1 MLFTFLFSIIYIG
14 VFIYAIDA
22 VFKDR
27 ENEVLVY
34 FIFGLPIY
42 ITALS
47 TTNLFGLSMMV
58 PFLQYAKEVIV
69 IVTLFFTIYRIR
81 RKIHFH
87 LYDKLVLAYLLIV
100 IAYTFMPFGA
110 ATLFEK
116 WISAKSICFFTL
128 VYFIGRF
135 IAIDTVNLTKYL
147 KLICAVSIVA
157 GAVVLLE
164 VLFDQHLQLYTGY
177 AEFISRY
184 YNITPNGSYG
194 LTWSFETENGLKR
207 FASIFSMPLE
217 HAASTIISAAVLA
230 ALITT
235 NDKKVKLDN
244 LVITAFVATFFSI
257 VFALSRASFLSYFM
271 IFYVYVTITHRKQLL
286 KYIHLS
292 ILAII
297 GLFLVYVRGDVY
309 DFIID
314 TVTFT
319 NGSSLTHIIAW
330 MEGLNSLVARPF
342 GLGLGTSGNVANTYS
357 ESTSGENQFLIIGVQ
372 VGILPMLL
380 YLFLYVYLI
389 YLAFITFN
397 NSVGKT
403 KKMALVIL
411 LIKIGLIIPAFTSEF
426 ESYIY
431 ISYITWFFSGFLINL
446 ISANTL
452 LKTAT

>member
-22 VFKDR
+22 VLKDR

-47 TTNLFGLSMMV
+47 TTNLFGLGMV
-58 PFLQYAKEVIV
+58 VPLLQYAKEIIV
-69 IVTLFFTIYRIR
+69 IVTLLFTIYRIR
-81 RKIHFH
+81 RKIQFH
-87 LYDKLVLAYLLIV
+87 LYDKLVLAYLLLV

-110 ATLFEK
+110 ASIFEK
-116 WISAKSICFFTL
+116 WISAKSISFFTL

-135 IAIDTVNLTKYL
+135 IAVDKVNLTKYF
-147 KLICAVSIVA
+147 KFICVVSIVA

-164 VLFDQHLQLYTGY
+164 VLFNQHLQLHTGY

-184 YNITPNGSYG
+184 YNMTPTGSYG
-194 LTWSFETENGLKR
+194 LTWTFETENGLKR
-207 FASIFSMPLE
+207 YASIYSMPLE
-217 HAASTIISAAVLA
+217 HAASTIITAAALA

-235 NDKKVKLDN
+235 NDNKVKLN
-244 LVITAFVATFFSI
+244 KLVVATFITTFCSI
-257 VFALSRASFLSYFM
+257 VLALSRASFLSYFM

-286 KYIHLS
+286 KYIHYSL
-292 ILAII
+292 LAIV
-297 GLFLVYVRGDVY
+297 GVFLVYVRGDVY
-309 DFIID
+309 EFIID
-314 TVTFT
+314 TITFT

-330 MEGLNSLVARPF
+330 LEGINTLVASPF
-342 GLGLGTSGNVANTYS
+342 GLGLGTSGNVANTFS

-372 VGILPMLL
+372 VGLIPMLL
-380 YLFLYVYLI
+380 YLFLYLYLI
-389 YLAFITFN
+389 YLSYITFKY
-397 NSVGKT
+397 SIGKT
-403 KKMALVIL
+403 KKMALTVL

-431 ISYITWFFSGFLINL
+431 ISYITWFFSGYLINL
-446 ISANTL
+446 ISANTQ
-452 LKTAT
+452 LKTAS